1 MSESYGRLAKN
12 HIGFWQ
18 VLFQSVSQM
27 GPGLSAVSGLTA
39 AASFAAGAMPLGI
52 LLALIA
58 SLFGAN
64 TLIQFS
70 KKISSAGGY
79 YTFVAQGSGARTGVF
94 TGWIYLLYQGI
105 NAPAMILFFGF
116 LMRSVLNM
124 GLAIHLPS
132 WSWWPFS
139 MVATLFVWYI
149 SVKGI
154 RPSLQYSM
162 VMGLIEF
169 VVFVILGG
177 VLVAKA
183 GPHNSLAP
191 FSPGTSPT
199 GWSGIGLAMVFGLFS
214 FAGYGAAAP
223 LGEEAKNAKT
233 TIARAVFI
241 AVLVVGLY
249 YVFIGYASTVG
260 WGVHKMGS
268 YASLPLPL
276 MTMAQNTLGSFWFWL
291 IAVLVVN
298 GTLACITAI
307 HNAQVRVLY
316 ALGRDQ
322 IVVPRRM
329 AQTHAIYRSP
339 HQAIQLQ
346 SILSLII
353 VTVVGFWLGSFAG
366 FVFLGELMTLSTL
379 IVHIMANISL
389 TRYYRK
395 IGQFRWLVHG
405 LFPTM
410 ATLLYLL
417 PIYFTLFPV
426 PPFPDNIPPY
436 LLIGWLIVGLILLWA
451 IFQKH
456 PDRIRNAGLITS
468 DTDPEHDAG

>member
-1 MSESYGRLAKN
+1 MPRSYGLLAKN

-79 YTFVAQGSGARTGVF
+79 YTFVAQGAGARTGVF

-116 LMRSVLNM
+116 LMQSVLDM
-124 GLAIHLPS
+124 GLGIHLPS

-139 MVATLFVWYI
+139 MIAAAFVWYI
-149 SVKGI
+149 SIKGI

-162 VMGLIEF
+162 VAGLIEF
-169 VVFVILGG
+169 LVFVILGA
-177 VLVAKA
+177 VLIAKA
-183 GPHNSLAP
+183 GPHNSLTP
-191 FSPGTSPT
+191 FSPRTSPT

-241 AVLVVGLY
+241 AVLVIGLY

-260 WGVHKMGS
+260 WGIHKMGS

-276 MTMAQNTLGSFWFWL
+276 MTMAQNTLGSIWFWL
-291 IAVLVVN
+291 LAVLVIN
-298 GTLACITAI
+298 GTIACITAI

-316 ALGRDQ
+316 ALGRDH
-322 IVVPRRM
+322 IVIPRRL

-339 HQAIQLQ
+339 HQAIRFQ
-346 SILSLII
+346 SITSILI

-379 IVHIMANISL
+379 IVHIMANLSL

-395 IGQFRWLVHG
+395 IGQFRWLIHG
-405 LFPTM
+405 VFPGL

-417 PIYFTLFPV
+417 PIYFTLIPV

-436 LLIGWLIVGLILLWA
+436 LLIGWLIAGIVLLWG
-451 IFQKH
+451 IFKRHPERIQK
-456 PDRIRNAGLITS
+456 AGLITA
-468 DTDPEHDAG
+468 DTDHEENVE